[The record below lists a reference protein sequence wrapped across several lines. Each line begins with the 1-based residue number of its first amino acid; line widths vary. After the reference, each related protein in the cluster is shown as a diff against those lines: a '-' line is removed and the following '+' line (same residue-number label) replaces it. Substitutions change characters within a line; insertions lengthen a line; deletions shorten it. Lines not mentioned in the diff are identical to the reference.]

1 MTQANDGVFTL
12 FSNLSEDEQELVRGV
27 WDSSKSAY
35 VPQSNFPVGCSL
47 IAENEEGRQ
56 ALFRGCNVETHRF
69 FSTTICAERNAI
81 TTAVAAG
88 YRKLRKLV
96 LVLEKYQGPGAS
108 PCGLCRQML
117 IEFGAGADLFN
128 MADRQNNVV
137 RMKVADL
144 LPKASGP
151 VLPFESLS
159 RETRRRVRR
168 CVSLQEHSY
177 APYSK
182 RLKDGAILV
191 ATNNKGRTREFGGA
205 MIENA
210 SYGGTGMAGCAAM
223 HAAHT
228 LGFVHDVTLFHT
240 VADLQGANPIEGEVL
255 QVLREFGLRA
265 RVLLIGPDRS
275 VVHSSIEELLPDSF
289 GPQSLG

>member
-1 MTQANDGVFTL
+1 VFTF

-27 WDSSKSAY
+27 WESTKNAY
-35 VPQSNFPVGCSL
+35 VPQSDFPVGCYL
-47 IAENEEGRQ
+47 IAENEEGGQ

-69 FSTTICAERNAI
+69 FSATICAERNAI

-88 YRKLRKLV
+88 YRKLRKLA
-96 LVLEKYQGPGAS
+96 LAFDKYQGPGAS

-117 IEFGAGADLFN
+117 IEFGPDADLFN
-128 MADRQNNVV
+128 MADLQNNVV

-144 LPKASGP
+144 LPKASSP

-159 RETRRRVRR
+159 RETRRLVRR
-168 CVSLQEHSY
+168 CVSLAEHSY
-177 APYSK
+177 TPYSK
-182 RLKDGAILV
+182 RLKAGAVLV
-191 ATNNKGRTREFGGA
+191 ATNGKGKTRAFGGA

-210 SYGGTGMAGCAAM
+210 SYGGTGMAGCGAM

-228 LGFVHDVTLFHT
+228 AGFVHDVTLVHT
-240 VADLQGANPIEGEVL
+240 VADLLSANPIEGEVL
-255 QVLREFGLRA
+255 QVLREFGMRA
-265 RVLLIGPDRS
+265 KVLLVGPDRA